1 MNLTGEKIRRIRGRF
16 GALSPAWQPP
26 KERAVS
32 QTDPWVKRW
41 GIIAAACAVVMLF
54 LFAGY
59 LFGLSSVVSQLRTL
73 STQGKG

>member
-16 GALSPAWQPP
+16 GELSPAWRPP
-26 KERAVS
+26 KEKAVS
-32 QTDPWVKRW
+32 HTDPWVRRW
-41 GIIAAACAVVMLF
+41 GIIAAVCAVITIL

-59 LFGLSSVVSQLRTL
+59 MFGLSSGVSQLRSL

>member
-16 GALSPAWQPP
+16 GALSPSWQPSNE
-26 KERAVS
+26 KTAS
-32 QTDPWVKRW
+32 QSDPWVKRW
-41 GIIAAACAVVMLF
+41 GIVAAVCALVTLL

-59 LFGLSSVVSQLRTL
+59 MFGLSSVVSQLRTL